1 MLQIKVEDTG
11 SIGKDYDL
19 PSVWHIVV
27 IQRVVS
33 SLHLTT
39 KFDSDLKLNEWH
51 TETTLQRFSSIL
63 LLLQQTNLLQSEA
76 FVQAGL

>member
-1 MLQIKVEDTG
+1 MLQMKVGDIG

-19 PSVWHIVV
+19 PRHNTKSCM
-27 IQRVVS
+27 
-33 SLHLTT
+33 HLTT

-63 LLLQQTNLLQSEA
+63 RLLQQTNLLQSEA